1 MQDLKKWFSKAKLIL
16 KLMKNP
22 IRNINREVLQLTI
35 TTKGSKRKREIFRLY
50 RGNEDNDVRVIDVDP
65 NTQQLILLVNEPP
78 REFTTLEW
86 NKKTNKS
93 EKVKRTTPGFTR
105 KYLLGMDEAHLFIS
119 ELPQEGAINKIKDAH
134 KVLKPEYIVKSEKET
149 RRIKRQGEWFF
160 IPVTSEEQKMIEE
173 NMNFLEKKFPIED
186 RPIHI
191 YLPAN
196 PHIAE
201 QLLKIKEEIFVT
213 GKIKHVEHR
222 TLKLNG
228 WFKVL
233 RNTEVRTRSRIIG
246 WID

>member
-1 MQDLKKWFSKAKLIL
+1 MQDLKKWFSKAKLLL

-22 IRNINREVLQLTI
+22 IRNINQDVFQLSI
-35 TTKGSKRKREIFRLY
+35 TTRGSKRKREIFQIY
-50 RGNEDNDVRVIDVDP
+50 PGDENNDVRVIDVDP

-78 REFTTLEW
+78 QEFTTLEW
-86 NKKTNKS
+86 DAETKETK
-93 EKVKRTTPGFTR
+93 EVKRTTPGFMR

-119 ELPQEGAINKIKDAH
+119 ELPQDGAINKVKDAH
-134 KVLKPEYIVKSEKET
+134 KVLKPEHIIKSEKET

-160 IPVTSEEQKMIEE
+160 IPVTSEELKLIEK
-173 NMNFLEKKFPIED
+173 NMNLLEKKFPIVESF
-186 RPIHI
+186 R
-191 YLPAN
+191 

-201 QLLKIKEEIFVT
+201 QLLNIKNEIFVT

-228 WFKVL
+228 WFRVL
-233 RNTEVRTRSRIIG
+233 RNTEVRNRTGIFN